1 MKLYFKCTNSDVSV
15 WINSIKFELSDGEE
29 LIIDRDRTEW
39 SFDDDGTCSMTWLGC
54 YIWNGEEEDYNI
66 HAKDLDG
73 AEIIS
78 IDIED
83 DAPIGY
89 EFSILEWEAED

>member
-1 MKLYFKCTNSDVSV
+1 MKLYFKCINSDTNTWVNNITV
-15 WINSIKFELSDGEE
+15 ELLDGEE
-29 LIIDRDRTEW
+29 LIIDRDQTEW
-39 SFDDDGTCSMTWLGC
+39 SFNDDDTCSMTWLGC

-66 HAKDLDG
+66 RAKDLDG